1 MSPLQ
6 FVRGL
11 AALVLGTLV
20 AAGWA
25 APEAQARW
33 LRAETRHFVLYSDGP
48 EAGLRRYA
56 ADLEDFDA
64 LLRAAHGMDPAA
76 APARKLDIYLV
87 GGERDIGRVLPTTHE
102 GLAGIY
108 RANLG
113 DIYAVAIRGETGADQ
128 GRRFLFHEYVHH
140 FMLQNFSAAYPA
152 WLVEGYADYFGA
164 THFEA
169 DRIEVG
175 GLPPGRARSLANET
189 WLPLSQIAGMA
200 APIRSGEA
208 GRKIIGIYYGQSW
221 LLTHYMLSDPA
232 RKARLGEYLRA
243 VGRGEDPVKALETA
257 IGTDLVTAQATLKAY
272 ARATPGI
279 RYPRPERPAAGIAL
293 STLPASA
300 DDLLLENQRLKSGV
314 TVGEQAEFL
323 KLIRTRAA
331 RFPGDRLADLTLARA
346 EISFG
351 DRAAGEVILQ
361 RRFAADATDVD
372 AAWLMALSRLFAGQA
387 DPARRVEFYTQ
398 ARPWLGKAFALD
410 GNRYQILYDYAQ
422 ARSVDVDYPSDNTLA
437 VLLKAHALAPQ
448 VAPVTVGAA
457 RGLMKR
463 RRFDEAIILLTP
475 LANSPHGGGLAQAA
489 GRLIAQARAGQAV
502 DAVGPSEGE
511 DATDR

>member
-200 APIRSGEA
+200 APS
-208 GRKIIGIYYGQSW
+208 
-221 LLTHYMLSDPA
+221 
-232 RKARLGEYLRA
+232 
-243 VGRGEDPVKALETA
+243 
-257 IGTDLVTAQATLKAY
+257 
-272 ARATPGI
+272 
-279 RYPRPERPAAGIAL
+279 
-293 STLPASA
+293 
-300 DDLLLENQRLKSGV
+300 
-314 TVGEQAEFL
+314 
-323 KLIRTRAA
+323 
-331 RFPGDRLADLTLARA
+331 
-346 EISFG
+346 
-351 DRAAGEVILQ
+351 
-361 RRFAADATDVD
+361 
-372 AAWLMALSRLFAGQA
+372 
-387 DPARRVEFYTQ
+387 
-398 ARPWLGKAFALD
+398 
-410 GNRYQILYDYAQ
+410 
-422 ARSVDVDYPSDNTLA
+422 
-437 VLLKAHALAPQ
+437 
-448 VAPVTVGAA
+448 
-457 RGLMKR
+457 
-463 RRFDEAIILLTP
+463 
-475 LANSPHGGGLAQAA
+475 
-489 GRLIAQARAGQAV
+489 
-502 DAVGPSEGE
+502 
-511 DATDR
+511 